1 MLIIPMANATST
13 FFDIVASFSPLFDD
27 DDDGAASSDLPL
39 AAAGHIADLSILSV
53 S

>member
-27 DDDGAASSDLPL
+27 DDGAASSDLPL